1 MKKSLFFAAAAS
13 ALMLTACSSESD
25 VVQNTTPQT
34 QTTVQQKA
42 VGFDTYTAGTT
53 RAGSPEGVMTT
64 DKLKSL
70 NNGFGVFAMFQENN
84 AADSTK
90 APDFMYNEHV
100 HWNGGWTYAPLKY
113 WPNETA
119 NDSQSPAAEAAT
131 CDGLSF
137 FAYAPYVSTGTSNTL
152 DTSGSMETNIPS
164 TDPVDAYVSSPAQP
178 SGIISIYKET
188 VATKDPLV
196 EWGVS
201 QDPDHN
207 VDLLWGVAPA
217 GMSYKAV
224 NGTTY
229 SVDPGK
235 PLLNLV
241 KPDKDQKMKFLF
253 EHALSRIGLTVVS
266 AIDQIAAGDDGNKYN
281 TAETRVLIDSVKI
294 FGDNIG
300 VRGVLNLNNT
310 AAHVANWIETSVD
323 RHSYAVASPLFDIT
337 AANGRLA
344 PDLRYEDLDTVIAAD
359 ASKFSNYQEGVLKSE
374 KDLMVGG
381 PDPSKKV
388 TNPTYKYGTPLYKQS
403 GVDYVVANA
412 TATVSGTPYKGAMY
426 EKSGD
431 NYNLSVAEKTGSAH
445 ILTESSPQYYKLNL
459 GTNPKHVTDGTGL
472 DNGKDYYMK
481 VGSGTTLHYDKV
493 TANGTSDATGYYY
506 DPDPATYSAET
517 KFEPVEVGGTYADG
531 DYYTGLLPRYFMV
544 IPSQLSPETAT
555 NIKVQISYRVITKD
569 EKLSSNISN
578 VQNVITKSTD
588 IVLKN
593 GKSYNLKLILGLTS
607 VKLDATVADWQ
618 VADDTEIW
626 LPKNNE

>member
-1 MKKSLFFAAAAS
+1 MKKSLFFVAAAS

-34 QTTVQQKA
+34 QPTTVQQQA

-84 AADSTK
+84 AAYLTK

-100 HWNGGWTYAPLKY
+100 HWSGGWTYAPLKY

-131 CDGLSF
+131 RDGLSF

-152 DTSGSMETNIPS
+152 DTSGQMETNRTS
-164 TDPVDAYVSSPAQP
+164 TDKVDAYVSSPAQT
-178 SGIISIYKET
+178 SGILSIYKET
-188 VATKDPLV
+188 VSAKDPLV

-224 NGTTY
+224 DGITY

-241 KPDKDQKMKFLF
+241 KPDKDQRVKFLF

-281 TAETRVLIDSVKI
+281 TAETRVLIESVKI

-300 VRGVLNLNNT
+300 VQGVLNLNNGT
-310 AAHVANWIETSVD
+310 EHVANWIEESVN
-323 RHSYAVASPLFDIT
+323 RASYVVGTPLFEIT

-344 PDLRYEDLDTVIAAD
+344 PDLRYEDLDTEIAAD
-359 ASKFSNYQEGVLKSE
+359 ASKFSNYKEGVLKSE

-412 TATVSGTPYKGAMY
+412 TATVSGNPYKGVMY
-426 EKSGD
+426 VKSGD
-431 NYNLSVAEKTGSAH
+431 NYNLSVTEATSAH
-445 ILTESSPQYYKLNL
+445 VLTESSPQYYKLNL
-459 GTNPKHVTDGTGL
+459 GATAIEVTTPGSGL
-472 DNGKDYYMK
+472 TSDHYYYKK
-481 VGSGTTLHYDKV
+481 VGSGTTLHYDRV
-493 TANGTSDATGYYY
+493 QATGNYETGFYY
-506 DPDPATYSAET
+506 DPESTGAD
-517 KFEPVEVGGTYADG
+517 KFEAVPVTGTYAAG
-531 DYYTGLLPRYFMV
+531 DYYTELTPRYFMV
-544 IPSQLSPETAT
+544 IPTGTTPV
-555 NIKVQISYRVITKD
+555 KVKITYAVVTYDAKLAGYVSDVENEITK
-569 EKLSSNISN
+569 EVSVNLES
-578 VQNVITKSTD
+578 
-588 IVLKN
+588 

-618 VADDTEIW
+618 VTDDTEIW